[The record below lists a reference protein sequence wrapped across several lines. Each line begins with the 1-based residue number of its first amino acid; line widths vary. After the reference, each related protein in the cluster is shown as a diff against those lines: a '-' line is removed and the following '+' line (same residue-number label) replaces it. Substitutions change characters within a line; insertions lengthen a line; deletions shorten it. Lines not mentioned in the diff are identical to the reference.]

1 MKRAVVDSHIHFWDP
16 DHLQYE
22 WLANV
27 PPINRPYLPGD
38 LLAAA
43 KDVDLQKIV
52 FVQAD
57 CASTQGIAEAE
68 WVTSLAK
75 DEPRI
80 QGIVAFAPLEEGE
93 AVRQHLQALSHI
105 PLVKGVRRMIQ
116 SEGPGFCL
124 QPDFVRGVQML
135 PDFGYSFDLC
145 IVHHQLGDAIR
156 LVAQCPD
163 VSFVLD
169 HFGKPAVK
177 DRFARSLA
185 RGSTHAGPIPQC
197 DLQNIRARHRSRSP
211 KLDS

>member
-16 DHLQYE
+16 DNLQYE

-57 CASTQGIAEAE
+57 CAAAQGIAEAE

-124 QPDFVRGVQML
+124 NPTSCAAYRCW

-163 VSFVLD
+163 VSFILD
-169 HFGKPAVK
+169 PLRQTCGQ
-177 DRFARSLA
+177 
-185 RGSTHAGPIPQC
+185 G
-197 DLQNIRARHRSRSP
+197 
-211 KLDS
+211 